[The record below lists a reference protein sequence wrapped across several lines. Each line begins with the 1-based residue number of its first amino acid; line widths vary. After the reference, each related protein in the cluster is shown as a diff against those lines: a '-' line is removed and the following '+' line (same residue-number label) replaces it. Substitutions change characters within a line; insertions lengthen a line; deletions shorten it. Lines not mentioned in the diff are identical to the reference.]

1 MAYAYEDPSADR
13 NIARRL
19 QLGLLSAVIDA
30 AFSVCGIVD
39 RSSD

>member
-1 MAYAYEDPSADR
+1 MACAYEDPSADR

-19 QLGLLSAVIDA
+19 QLGLLSAVIDVA
-30 AFSVCGIVD
+30 VSVRGIVD